1 MFKLT
6 KIAGIV
12 TAVFW
17 FSTTL
22 SFAGKTSGCG
32 PGSQIF
38 EGQKG
43 LVPNISAVTT
53 NGTYSSDV
61 FALISGTSGC
71 NPDDV
76 VQTEYETEIFVKA
89 NFDKISEEMSQGQ
102 GLFLSSYSKLLN
114 CQADTFN
121 QVSQQQ
127 YDDIFTDM
135 ATPQKVLQNTQQL
148 IQENPKLQV
157 ACL

>member
-1 MFKLT
+1 MMKLT

-22 SFAGKTSGCG
+22 SFAGATSGCG
-32 PGSQIF
+32 PGYLLF
-38 EGQKG
+38 KGQKG
-43 LVPNISAVTT
+43 FGANLSVMVT
-53 NGTYSSDV
+53 NYSSGSQT
-61 FALISGTSGC
+61 FAITSGTSGC

-76 VQTEYETEIFVKA
+76 VKAEYEAEVFVKA

-127 YDDIFTDM
+127 YDDIFTDT
-135 ATPQKVLQNTQQL
+135 ATPQQVLQNTQQL
-148 IQENPKLQV
+148 IEKDPKLQGV
-157 ACL
+157 CL